1 VDRESCRALG
11 VSSVIAC
18 PIVARDGEIIGILEV
33 FSPEDAAFWA
43 NDGRTLERLARII
56 ANAVSRAKHPIGR
69 ASQTAEPEEKPE
81 NKHQV
86 KADSS
91 IDNKTTAVRPSPG
104 VRTAVVFGAGLA
116 TVILGVW
123 LVAPWI
129 SDALNKLTSPP
140 SSQAAEVKSVSTE
153 YVGMDI
159 ADLEKI
165 ALRNNPA
172 AQYSLGM
179 KYASGD
185 GTAQNYHEA
194 LGWFLKAAD
203 NGDARAAAK
212 IARCFWAGKGAPRD
226 YSKAYFWGLVAQA
239 AGDQT
244 GRVIVVNSAV
254 HLSDH
259 QRIAEQREADS
270 WLRSHRFA
278 VYSSRASR

>member
-56 ANAVSRAKHPIGR
+56 ANAVSRAKHSIGK
-69 ASQTAEPEEKPE
+69 ASQTSEPEAKPE
-81 NKHQV
+81 NELQP
-86 KADSS
+86 KADRS
-91 IDNKTTAVRPSPG
+91 INNKTAAVEPSPG

-116 TVILGVW
+116 AVILGVW

-129 SDALNKLTSPP
+129 SDALTKLTSPP
-140 SSQAAEVKSVSTE
+140 SSQAAEVKPAGAD
-153 YVGMDI
+153 YLGLNL
-159 ADLEKI
+159 ADLRKI
-165 ALRNNPA
+165 ALQNDPA
-172 AQYSLGM
+172 AEYSLGVR
-179 KYASGD
+179 YASGD

-203 NGDARAAAK
+203 NGDARAAGK
-212 IARCFWAGKGAPRD
+212 IASCFWAGKGAPRD
-226 YSKAYFWGLVAQA
+226 YSKAYFWGLLAQA

-244 GRVIVVNSAV
+244 GRVIVINSAA

-259 QRIAEQREADS
+259 QRIAEHQEADS

-278 VYSSRASR
+278 AYSSRASR